1 MEIPFR
7 QKYTVLTISVGLTAL
22 LLGVLAGAGVMFRTF
37 SEKLEDVDF
46 LRERL
51 KSLEPPSGPAQAKP
65 VLVRLGRA
73 VEKPVQPNRTLVG
86 RLVEVRRVIASSEVS
101 GKIIEFPLEEGHP
114 VQAGKTVL
122 ARIDDIW
129 ARLALEQQQAQWLST
144 SAQLE
149 FEKGELRRLEELFKA
164 AAVTESELHQK
175 RTQIAQLEAKLQ
187 ELQAAMAQEQ
197 ERQKRSVVYAPFD
210 GVVVAKHAELGQ
222 YVQPGAPLVEIISRG
237 QIDAQLMVPESAI
250 NRLQLDQTISIL
262 VDPLAEEVQGRVVS
276 LTPFGP
282 TASRTFPVRVRID
295 DPTGRLKV
303 GMSITARIP
312 TGPERMALVVPKDAV
327 LEKPDEAVVWVKVP
341 EEASVRGPEG
351 QTSGAVVSR
360 GQTPGS
366 GEQAA
371 ESVGQSPES
380 KVQTPFSDPA
390 AKGPAGS
397 VQAAFTGTAQPVP
410 VTIDIR
416 LPTEYAVRAQ
426 TPQGAQLLKP
436 GALVVIEGGERLL
449 PGQKVQSV
457 P

>member
-37 SEKLEDVDF
+37 SEKLGDVDF

-149 FEKGELRRLEELFKA
+149 FEQGELRRLEELFKA

-237 QIDAQLMVPESAI
+237 QIDAG
-250 NRLQLDQTISIL
+250 IL
-262 VDPLAEEVQGRVVS
+262 
-276 LTPFGP
+276 
-282 TASRTFPVRVRID
+282 
-295 DPTGRLKV
+295 
-303 GMSITARIP
+303 
-312 TGPERMALVVPKDAV
+312 
-327 LEKPDEAVVWVKVP
+327 
-341 EEASVRGPEG
+341 
-351 QTSGAVVSR
+351 
-360 GQTPGS
+360 
-366 GEQAA
+366 
-371 ESVGQSPES
+371 
-380 KVQTPFSDPA
+380 
-390 AKGPAGS
+390 
-397 VQAAFTGTAQPVP
+397 
-410 VTIDIR
+410 
-416 LPTEYAVRAQ
+416 
-426 TPQGAQLLKP
+426 
-436 GALVVIEGGERLL
+436 
-449 PGQKVQSV
+449 
-457 P
+457 